1 MAPFWSDNDI
11 RVSGDVCY
19 EVHDKGSDYLSQ
31 VNAFISNKT
40 QTEFNGKW
48 MLLVEWDK
56 VHPYPHG
63 SGSSSWWWYWYSQD
77 LKEFTNSVSLIS
89 NNFFLILG
97 DMQYVNREM
106 IACLTTNLDGSDET

>member
-1 MAPFWSDNDI
+1 MEEVSTTGIHIPFPLLGGVFNHATLWLHSGSDNDI

-19 EVHDKGSDYLSQ
+19 EVHDQNSDYLNQ

-63 SGSSSWWWYWYSQD
+63 SGSSSWWWYWYSKD
-77 LKEFTNSVSLIS
+77 LKEFTNSVSLIL
-89 NNFFLILG
+89 NN
-97 DMQYVNREM
+97 
-106 IACLTTNLDGSDET
+106 C